1 MDVMPDQIIDRA
13 TAEGLQA
20 DARRDRL
27 LVGWVVVRDQPGPG
41 QFTARL
47 VTEAPTVYVLRADTL
62 AELHAQLPP
71 GVERSDRQ
79 GSPARFCGDLVREVG
94 GRPPGQ
100 PLPLQVK
107 EACVVHWRRVLHKK
121 AQHLACGIGPAW
133 V

>member
-1 MDVMPDQIIDRA
+1 MDVMADQIIDRT

-79 GSPARFCGDLVREVG
+79 MAAPPDLVEIWF
-94 GRPPGQ
+94 
-100 PLPLQVK
+100 
-107 EACVVHWRRVLHKK
+107 AT
-121 AQHLACGIGPAW
+121 
-133 V
+133 

>member
-1 MDVMPDQIIDRA
+1 MDVMPDQLIDRT
-13 TAEGLQA
+13 TAQALQA

-71 GVERSDRQ
+71 GVERSDRRTAD
-79 GSPARFCGDLVREVG
+79 PPDLVEIWF
-94 GRPPGQ
+94 
-100 PLPLQVK
+100 
-107 EACVVHWRRVLHKK
+107 AM
-121 AQHLACGIGPAW
+121 
-133 V
+133 

>member
-1 MDVMPDQIIDRA
+1 MDVADQLIDRA

-62 AELHAQLPP
+62 AELHARLPP
-71 GVERSDRQ
+71 GVERSDRRRAD
-79 GSPARFCGDLVREVG
+79 PPDLVEIWF
-94 GRPPGQ
+94 
-100 PLPLQVK
+100 
-107 EACVVHWRRVLHKK
+107 AT
-121 AQHLACGIGPAW
+121 
-133 V
+133 